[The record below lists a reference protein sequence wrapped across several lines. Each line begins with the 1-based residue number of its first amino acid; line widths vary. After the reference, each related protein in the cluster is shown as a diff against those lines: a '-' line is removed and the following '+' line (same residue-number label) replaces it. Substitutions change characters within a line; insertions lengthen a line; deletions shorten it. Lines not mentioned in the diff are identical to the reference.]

1 MELLNALIIH
11 TNIAVVQNTIRLIE
25 YEILVYEKLV
35 ISFYRLINEGFK
47 FIKYIKDI
55 NQYLGYHG

>member
-25 YEILVYEKLV
+25 YEILVYEIV
-35 ISFYRLINEGFK
+35 ISFYRLANEGFK

>member
-25 YEILVYEKLV
+25 YEILVYE
-35 ISFYRLINEGFK
+35 ISFYRLANEGFK